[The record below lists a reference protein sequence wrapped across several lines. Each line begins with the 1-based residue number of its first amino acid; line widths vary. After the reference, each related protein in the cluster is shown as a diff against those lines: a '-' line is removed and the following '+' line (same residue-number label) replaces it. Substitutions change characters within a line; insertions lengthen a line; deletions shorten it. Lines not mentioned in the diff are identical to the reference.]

1 MARLRPRSL
10 CLLRWHVVRLRH
22 RHNRW
27 RFDTPGVHEVCE
39 IRRTS
44 QHVQELIPSRREYG
58 LDHMSKA
65 AKADLS
71 ANIASTLQAGCFFGA
86 LIASYI
92 ADRLGRR
99 TGLMIAAA
107 VTIVG
112 VVMQSAASGSI
123 PCMVGDKVP
132 ALLGIVC

>member
-1 MARLRPRSL
+1 M
-10 CLLRWHVVRLRH
+10 
-22 RHNRW
+22 
-27 RFDTPGVHEVCE
+27 E
-39 IRRTS
+39 
-44 QHVQELIPSRREYG
+44 EYG
-58 LDHMSKA
+58 LDHLSKA

-86 LIASYI
+86 LLASWI

-123 PCMVGDKVP
+123 PCMVSSRRLVYG
-132 ALLGIVC
+132 A